1 MKKYFIFFITIAIC
15 SCYSKSKESVEKQ
28 IQEKPLI
35 VSFDK
40 IDSIKVDFLGNPN
53 VHDIHPESRTVLF
66 VHNYSMFSEDIHLAD
81 FEGLVFSSFSKT
93 GDYPD
98 TYSSLLSTLRIVDDN
113 SFLANGY
120 NGFMTY
126 NFDGRLISQVKH
138 IDFQVPNYSPLL
150 MGHGM
155 EKMGDKYVY
164 INQDSPKDNDYSN
177 KSRYDEM
184 YLLDLLDPATGERE
198 GIIKFPESSIFKSG
212 KYFYRN
218 AWDPVFHIENKK
230 IHVAFGLEPVIYTF
244 DASPPY
250 ELDSTL
256 PIDLKDYNYFKG
268 ADEYSE
274 DVSFFGLRFTSGM
287 ILNIKKYQD
296 FFLVAYFPGYDQLDT
311 QTNFENKSQDEAK
324 DFRERM
330 QKKYPSRIAI
340 VDSSGNILNDFVPQ
354 GLEPSSML
362 LRDEQLWMMEKPN
375 EKLER
380 DYFRLF
386 RVTLNAEKQL
396 TD

>member
-28 IQEKPLI
+28 IQEKPLK

-98 TYSSLLSTLRIVDDN
+98 TYSSLLSTLRIVDGY
-113 SFLANGY
+113 SFLATGY

-244 DASPPY
+244 KASPPY
-250 ELDSTL
+250 ELESTL

-287 ILNIKKYQD
+287 ILNIKKFQD

-362 LRDEQLWMMEKPN
+362 LRDEQLWMMEKPD
-375 EKLER
+375 EEVER

-386 RVTLNAEKQL
+386 RVGLKVDSN
-396 TD
+396 

>member
-53 VHDIHPESRTVLF
+53 IHDIHPESRTVLF

-244 DASPPY
+244 DASPPF
-250 ELDSTL
+250 ELDSAL

-274 DVSFFGLRFTSGM
+274 EISFFGLRFTSAM

-296 FFLVAYFPGYDQLDT
+296 FFLVAYFPGYDDLDT
-311 QTNFENKSQDEAK
+311 QTNFENKSPEESK
-324 DFRERM
+324 LFYERM
-330 QKKYPSRIAI
+330 KKKYPHRIAI
-340 VDSSGNILNDFVPQ
+340 VDSIGNVINDFVPDN
-354 GLEPSSML
+354 LEPSSML

-375 EKLER
+375 EELER

-386 RVTLNAEKQL
+386 RVGLKVENI
-396 TD
+396 

>member
-1 MKKYFIFFITIAIC
+1 
-15 SCYSKSKESVEKQ
+15 
-28 IQEKPLI
+28 
-35 VSFDK
+35 
-40 IDSIKVDFLGNPN
+40 
-53 VHDIHPESRTVLF
+53 
-66 VHNYSMFSEDIHLAD
+66 
-81 FEGLVFSSFSKT
+81 
-93 GDYPD
+93 
-98 TYSSLLSTLRIVDDN
+98 
-113 SFLANGY
+113 
-120 NGFMTY
+120 
-126 NFDGRLISQVKH
+126 
-138 IDFQVPNYSPLL
+138 

-244 DASPPY
+244 DASPPF
-250 ELDSTL
+250 ELDSAL

-274 DVSFFGLRFTSGM
+274 EISFFGLRFTSAM

-296 FFLVAYFPGYDQLDT
+296 FFLVAYFPGYDDLDT
-311 QTNFENKSQDEAK
+311 QTNFENKSPEESK
-324 DFRERM
+324 LFYERM
-330 QKKYPSRIAI
+330 KKKYPHRIAI
-340 VDSSGNILNDFVPQ
+340 VDSIGNVINDFVPE

-375 EKLER
+375 EELER

-386 RVTLNAEKQL
+386 RVGLKVENI
-396 TD
+396 

>member
-1 MKKYFIFFITIAIC
+1 
-15 SCYSKSKESVEKQ
+15 
-28 IQEKPLI
+28 
-35 VSFDK
+35 
-40 IDSIKVDFLGNPN
+40 
-53 VHDIHPESRTVLF
+53 
-66 VHNYSMFSEDIHLAD
+66 MFSEDIHLAD

-98 TYSSLLSTLRIVDDN
+98 TYSSLSSTLRIVDDN

-126 NFDGRLISQVKH
+126 NFDGRLISKVKH
-138 IDFQVPNYSPLL
+138 INFQVPNYSPLL

-212 KYFYRN
+212 KYFFRN

-244 DASPPY
+244 EASPPY
-250 ELDSTL
+250 EIESTL
-256 PIDLKDYNYFKG
+256 PIDLKGYNYFKG

-287 ILNIKKYQD
+287 ILNIKKFQN

-362 LRDEQLWMMEKPN
+362 LRDGQLWMMEKAD
-375 EKLER
+375 EEVER

-386 RVTLNAEKQL
+386 RVALNAVK
-396 TD
+396 